1 MKYSAPRNG
10 REATPHWKA
19 ARASRLLL
27 PFCATLNHFCW
38 PPAQRCPTCHGVIT
52 WKESSGAGVIETFS
66 IVRRAVQPEW
76 KDKAPYV
83 VAFVRLDDGGRLLSN
98 IIDCAPEGVRCGAR
112 VTCSFVETTDPELG
126 LPVFRLDGTALQPEH
141 RLQP

>member
-1 MKYSAPRNG
+1 MKYSAPRSG

-19 ARASRLLL
+19 AREGRLLL
-27 PFCATLNHFCW
+27 PYCATDNHFCW
-38 PPAQRCPTCHGVIT
+38 PPAQRCPTCLGPIA
-52 WKESSGAGVIETFS
+52 WKESAGAGVVETFS

-76 KDKAPYV
+76 KDKEPYV

-98 IIDCAPEGVRCGAR
+98 IVDCTPETVRCGAR

-126 LPVFRLDGTALQPEH
+126 LPVFRLQDLP
-141 RLQP
+141 